1 MRVRERERRE
11 GEKERGEGRE
21 RDYQQKMHK
30 YGQTNATCR
39 EGEKGWISAARGKPI
54 KRLGL
59 L

>member
-11 GEKERGEGRE
+11 GEKERGERRE

-39 EGEKGWISAARGKPI
+39 EGEKGMDISS
-54 KRLGL
+54 
-59 L
+59 